1 MTSNIKF
8 KSSYIAFSAPSGT
21 GKTTIVE
28 YLVKKYP
35 HLVTSVSATTR
46 PKRPGE
52 IDGVAYHFLNEQQ
65 FEEYI
70 KQGAFVEYEKVHG
83 NYYGTLK
90 ATVNKHI
97 NDGRTVLFDIDVNG
111 ALSIKKKIPAAILI
125 FLKPPN
131 KDELVTRLKNRKSET
146 LESIEKRLQRLAYE
160 FEMSVKFDYTVINDK
175 LEDAIKEI
183 EHIIID

>member
-1 MTSNIKF
+1 MKF

-52 IDGVAYHFLNEQQ
+52 IDGIAYHFLSERQ

-70 KQGAFVEYEKVHG
+70 NKGAFLEYEKVHG

-90 ATVNKHI
+90 ATVDKHI
-97 NDGRTVLFDIDVNG
+97 SDRRTVLFDIDVNG
-111 ALSIKKKIPAAILI
+111 ALSIKNKIPAAILI
-125 FLKPPN
+125 FLKPPY
-131 KDELVTRLKNRKSET
+131 KDELITRLKNRKSET
-146 LESIEKRLQRLAYE
+146 MESIDKRLQRLSYE
-160 FEMSVKFDYTVINDK
+160 YEMSAKFDYVVINDK

-183 EHIIID
+183 ERIIID